1 MPIKQIRPQQD
12 GVKSRCPAHMVDFCH
27 AVEPI
32 LLLAV
37 EMLRY
42 VNSHA
47 HLCLWLRSRRLV
59 RMWFNSHSSGGL
71 FTESS
76 TKLGSDGDFF
86 FFFYFSHSK
95 RLSKSLPK
103 TWHISPY
110 VRFVLMGDPSQVEV
124 SSYANTSRWLP
135 PLRTSKSNK
144 WWPIRSHCKFC
155 PVSLMDGWF

>member
-1 MPIKQIRPQQD
+1 M

-32 LLLAV
+32 LLFAV

-42 VNSHA
+42 ANSDA

-59 RMWFNSHSSGGL
+59 GMRFDSHSSGGL

-76 TKLGSDGDFF
+76 TRLGSDGRIS
-86 FFFYFSHSK
+86 FYFFTSPGGKPPSQW
-95 RLSKSLPK
+95 LPK

-155 PVSLMDGWF
+155 PASLMDGCF